1 MAALIVMMTAATI
14 LEKIKGTEYALEHFY
29 HSPIFICLWGLAAI
43 CGLIYIFG
51 RKMQKSP
58 ATMALHLSLVLILA
72 GALTTHLCGKSGYIE
87 LAPGQELSSYL
98 DDDGSPA
105 GELPFSIKLNRF
117 VIEHYEGSK
126 APSDFVSEVSVSRDG
141 KSQEMTI
148 SMNNIGKVAGW
159 RLYQADFDMASGS
172 STLALSHDPWG
183 IGITYCGYLLLLVS
197 MIGFFFQ
204 KNSGFKAALRRLGST
219 AALFLLI
226 IPCTYAAEERSSSE
240 TAATLGTLRGRGPSE
255 MGGVSRSETV
265 EEEEPSAAAIVLSE
279 DLAEELGDLY
289 VYYGDRICPL
299 QTLARQYS
307 LKAYGKGHYGP
318 YSAEQVLSG
327 WLFWYDW
334 WKDVPIKLKAKERGT
349 RKEAEKHAIQLEVHN
364 GKALK
369 IFPLADSLGNVSWY
383 SCDDDLP
390 AGLEYEE
397 WVFVRKSLDL
407 LRTEVKEGDWEA
419 AGELI
424 SKIRLYQ
431 QKRAGSVLPSDAR
444 FKAEKFYNGISR
456 PSVPFMAT
464 ITLGLIFFI
473 IFGIRMAEEKQPSA
487 TVRKLLACY
496 AALLLAYLTLAIGLR
511 WYISGHGPFNGSYN
525 IMMLMAWMACIA
537 HLCLSKKMPLT
548 GPLTLLLAGFTMLM
562 ASLASTNPKITP
574 LMPVLQ
580 SPLLSIHVLSMMLS
594 YTFFGLA
601 ALNGIMGLLMPKTA
615 SGKLKDISMVI
626 LYPAVFLLTFG
637 TFLGAVW
644 ANISWGSYWAWDPK
658 ETWALIT
665 LMVYA
670 MALHG
675 NSLRFMQK
683 PKVFHAYCIFAFL
696 CVLITYF
703 GVNLILG
710 GMHSYA

>member
-1 MAALIVMMTAATI
+1 VAALIVMMTAATI

-29 HSPIFICLWGLAAI
+29 HSPIFITLWALAAI
-43 CGLIYIFG
+43 CGLIYIFA
-51 RKMQKSP
+51 RKVQKSP
-58 ATMALHLSLVLILA
+58 ATLALHLSFVIILA

-98 DDDGSPA
+98 DDEGRPA
-105 GELPFSIKLNRF
+105 GDLPFSIRLDRF
-117 VIEHYEGSK
+117 VIEHYEGSR
-126 APSDFVSEVSVSRDG
+126 APSDFLSTVSFTKDG
-141 KSQEMTI
+141 HSWQTVI

-183 IGITYCGYLLLLVS
+183 IGISYTGYLLLLVS

-204 KNSGFKAALRRLGST
+204 RESGFKRAMRRLLSSAALLLLFIPSGFAAGHPSST
-219 AALFLLI
+219 G
-226 IPCTYAAEERSSSE
+226 TDV
-240 TAATLGTLRGRGPSE
+240 TAMP
-255 MGGVSRSETV
+255 
-265 EEEEPSAAAIVLSE
+265 E
-279 DLAEELGDLY
+279 DLAKELGNLY

-299 QTLARQYS
+299 QTQARQYS

-334 WKDVPIKLKAKERGT
+334 WKDVPVKLKAKERGT
-349 RKEAEKHAIQLEVHN
+349 RKEAEKHAIILDVHN

-369 IFPLADSLGNVSWY
+369 LFPLADSLGIVNWY
-383 SCDDDLP
+383 SCEDELP
-390 AGLEYEE
+390 AGLEYDE
-397 WVFVRKSLDL
+397 WLFVRKSLDL
-407 LRTEVKEGDWEA
+407 LRTEVKAQDWEA
-419 AGELI
+419 AGKLI
-424 SKIRLYQ
+424 GKIRLYQ
-431 QKRAGSVLPSDAR
+431 QKRAASVIPSDTK

-464 ITLGLIFFI
+464 ITLGLIFFVL
-473 IFGIRMAEEKQPSA
+473 FGIRMAKEKSPSA
-487 TVRKLLACY
+487 PMRKGLAIY
-496 AALLLAYLTLAIGLR
+496 ASVLLLYLSLAIGLR
-511 WYISGHGPFNGSYN
+511 WYISGHGPYNGSYN
-525 IMMLMAWMACIA
+525 IMMLMAWMACVA
-537 HLCLSKKMPLT
+537 HLCLSKKMPLI

-594 YTFFGLA
+594 YTLFGLA
-601 ALNGIMGLLMPKTA
+601 ALNGIMGLLMPRQA
-615 SGKLKDISMVI
+615 SAKLKDISLVI
-626 LYPAVFLLTFG
+626 LSPAIFLLTFG

-675 NSLRFMQK
+675 DSLRFMQR